1 MDERKTSE
9 RRAGNATRE
18 AASRAGDTAREAA
31 DRAQESSTRAAEG
44 FRDYQL
50 KILSAAQ
57 ANINSWFEYVQD
69 VVQAQSISEV
79 VELSTSHSR
88 RQLEA
93 IAQQSRELA
102 NAAQRLA
109 TDTARPLGGFGNQF
123 NPMG

>member
-1 MDERKTSE
+1 MDERKTE
-9 RRAGNATRE
+9 RRAANATRE
-18 AASRAGDTAREAA
+18 AVSRAGDAARDAS
-31 DRAQESSTRAAEG
+31 DRAQESTARAAEG

-50 KILSAAQ
+50 KVLSAAQ

-79 VELSTSHSR
+79 VEVSTSHSR

-93 IAQQSRELA
+93 IAEQSRELA

-109 TDTARPLGGFGNQF
+109 TDTARPLRGLGNQF